1 MQPEP
6 MKQAEEQMRELDARI
21 VEALERAPRVIVPEG
36 FAARVAAR
44 VPAQRVSVY
53 RRTRIKASRYGM
65 GAAVAGL
72 IVLAIVMLTLAPR
85 VQDNGAFWKAME
97 WTFCAQFCVLAAWLG
112 LGRRGVE

>member
-44 VPAQRVSVY
+44 VPAQRVCVY

-65 GAAVAGL
+65 GAAAAGL
-72 IVLAIVMLTLAPR
+72 IVLEFVILRLAPG
-85 VQDNGAFWKAME
+85 VQDNGAFWQAWE
-97 WTFCAQFCVLAAWLG
+97 ETFS
-112 LGRRGVE
+112 